1 MSRSN
6 IVKVVCK
13 AVSVLVR
20 KLPFTKKIR
29 EEFSLSLMREF
40 YFEHHCVEMLI
51 VVKRLMPKKSGH
63 RGIRDLM
70 LGYLVG
76 IPNVLRA

>member
-20 KLPFTKKIR
+20 KLSFTKKIR
-29 EEFSLSLMREF
+29 EEFGLSLMREF
-40 YFEHHCVEMLI
+40 YFEHNCVEMLI
-51 VVKRLMPKKSGH
+51 VVKRLMPKKSSH
-63 RGIRDLM
+63 CGIRDLM
-70 LGYLVG
+70 LEYLVG
-76 IPNVLRA
+76 IPNVFRV

>member
-1 MSRSN
+1 M
-6 IVKVVCK
+6 KVVCK
-13 AVSVLVR
+13 AVGALVR

-29 EEFSLSLMREF
+29 EEFGLSLMREF

-63 RGIRDLM
+63 CGIRDLM
-70 LGYLVG
+70 LEYLVG
-76 IPNVLRA
+76 IPNVFRA

>member
-20 KLPFTKKIR
+20 KLSFTKKIR
-29 EEFSLSLMREF
+29 EEFGLSLMREF
-40 YFEHHCVEMLI
+40 YFEHNCVEMLI
-51 VVKRLMPKKSGH
+51 VVKRLMPTKSGH
-63 RGIRDLM
+63 CGIRDLM
-70 LGYLVG
+70 LEYLVG
-76 IPNVLRA
+76 IPNVFRA